1 MLFGR
6 FPVVILQAVIIIFFF
21 GGLSIKG
28 FVFGLFFGILV
39 GTYSSIFVASAVAVD
54 LLKDREPAT
63 TGKAVT
69 A

>member
-1 MLFGR
+1 LLG
-6 FPVVILQAVIIIFFF
+6 LLIIFFF

-39 GTYSSIFVASAVAVD
+39 GTYSSIFVASAIAVD
-54 LLKDREPAT
+54 LLKDREPAAVA
-63 TGKAVT
+63 KPVT